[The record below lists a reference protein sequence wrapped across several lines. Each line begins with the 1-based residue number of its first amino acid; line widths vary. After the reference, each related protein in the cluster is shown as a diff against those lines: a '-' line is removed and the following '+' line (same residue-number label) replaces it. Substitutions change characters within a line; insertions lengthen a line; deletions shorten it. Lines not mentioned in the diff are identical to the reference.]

1 MKNYR
6 KKALGRYQT
15 MLAVTQADL
24 PGGTE
29 TAMRYYA
36 RNLLPRLPRARDS
49 SILDLGC
56 GSGLFLEFLARR
68 GFTESRGIDACDAHI
83 RACSDRGLDAELGDN
98 VDFLGRNPERFDCVV
113 MNHVLEHY
121 DKEEG
126 FALLEAV
133 HGSLRPSGRIIAV
146 CPNMGNP
153 LTAGRGRY
161 ADLTHETGYTEE
173 SLRFILQLAGFEE
186 VSVHGIDIYCLSNPL
201 ANAAGRTAAALLSLF
216 LRIAY
221 LVNGVRSTTIL
232 TKNILA
238 VSTKPAR

>member
-1 MKNYR
+1 
-6 KKALGRYQT
+6 

-24 PGGTE
+24 PGTTE
-29 TAMRYYA
+29 TVMRYYGK
-36 RNLLPRLPRARDS
+36 NLAPHLPEARDS

-56 GSGLFLEFLARR
+56 RSGLFLEFLRR
-68 GFTESRGIDACDAHI
+68 QGFTGSLGTDICDANI
-83 RACSDRGLDAELGDN
+83 SACRDRGLSVEHEDN
-98 VDFLGRNPERFDCVV
+98 IDFLVRNPERFDCVV

-126 FALLEAV
+126 LSLLESVMA
-133 HGSLRPSGRIIAV
+133 GLRPGGMIIVV

-173 SLRFILQLAGFEE
+173 SLRFMLQLAGFEE

-201 ANAAGRTAAALLSLF
+201 ANAAGRAAAALLSLV
-216 LRIAY
+216 LRLAY

-232 TKNILA
+232 TKNMLA
-238 VSTKPAR
+238 VSTKPGR